1 MDRQQMFELI
11 YKVTQYNDD
20 LEKYFDIVEKSTS
33 KKTEYL
39 VGLIGGIIGFWGE
52 YGISVLCDSIPFN
65 GTIGFVFGV
74 ATSII
79 LWRGKRQHKIERLN
93 KENDTAKT
101 HIVKDINLRSADAPQ
116 GTVNKLWRNYNRVS
130 DIYKDEIDKLY

>member
-1 MDRQQMFELI
+1 MFELI

-52 YGISVLCDSIPFN
+52 CGISVLCDSITFN

-74 ATSII
+74 TISII

-101 HIVKDINLRSADAPQ
+101 YIVKDISLCSADAPQ
-116 GTVNKLWRNYNRVS
+116 GTVNKLWRNYNRIS

>member
-74 ATSII
+74 AISII